1 MVTHHHDGTGQDEAE
16 RGRTVVV
23 TGGSDGMGRGV
34 VLGRAA
40 HGDRVLAI
48 GSNPTKGASLLS
60 AATASGTGDR
70 VEFLAADLST
80 IAGNQAVI
88 DHVAANYRTIDG
100 LVMAANRQSPRRADT
115 SDGFE
120 STFALYYLSRYLLGH
135 GLMPALSAASKPVIV
150 NIAGVGLTSGKINW
164 DDLQLR
170 TRYRTIAAQL
180 QAGRAN
186 DLLGVAMA
194 EQFGERVPY
203 VLYHPGFTRS
213 GDSAME
219 EVNPLTRAVIKTV
232 ASIAAR
238 SVDRAIA
245 PVHEFL
251 DSPPTVPLTAV
262 DRGKPVPLDLKTLDP
277 AAARRLAAMTAQLL
291 ASADP
296 TPVTPRHAPPRS
308 RSGTTPTTT
317 TGRTAVRTASR
328 QPHGIGPVSPTSD
341 PRTPRRPPAS

>member
-1 MVTHHHDGTGQDEAE
+1 MMVDRHHDGPGQDGAK

-23 TGGSDGMGRGV
+23 TGGSDGMGRGL

-40 HGDRVLAI
+40 RGDRVLAI
-48 GSNPTKGASLLS
+48 GSNPTKGERLLCD
-60 AATASGTGDR
+60 AMTSGVGDR

-88 DHVAANYRTIDG
+88 DHVAANHRTVDA
-100 LVMAANRQSPRRADT
+100 LVLAANRQSPRRVET

-135 GLMPALSAASKPVIV
+135 GLMPALSAAAKPVIV
-150 NIAGVGLTSGKINW
+150 NIAGVGRTSGRINW

-170 TRYRTIAAQL
+170 NRYRAITAQL

-194 EQFGERVPY
+194 GQFGERVPY
-203 VLYHPGFTRS
+203 VLHHPGFTRS

-219 EVNPLTRAVIKTV
+219 QVNPLTRAVVKTL
-232 ASIAAR
+232 ASVAAR
-238 SVDRAIA
+238 SVERAIA
-245 PVHEFL
+245 PVHAFL

-277 AAARRLAAMTAQLL
+277 AAARRLADATERIL
-291 ASADP
+291 AGAGP
-296 TPVTPRHAPPRS
+296 TPSTRKD
-308 RSGTTPTTT
+308 GT
-317 TGRTAVRTASR
+317 R
-328 QPHGIGPVSPTSD
+328 
-341 PRTPRRPPAS
+341 

>member
-1 MVTHHHDGTGQDEAE
+1 MMAVLTKSNQGEEMATPQHDGTGPDAAA

-40 HGDRVLAI
+40 RGDRVLAI
-48 GSNPTKGASLLS
+48 GSNPAKGESLL
-60 AATASGTGDR
+60 AEATASGAGDR

-88 DHVAANYRTIDG
+88 DHVAATYRTVDG
-100 LVMAANRQSPRRADT
+100 LVLAANRQSPRRVET
-115 SDGFE
+115 GDGFE
-120 STFALYYLSRYLLGH
+120 STFALYYLSRHLLGH

-164 DDLQLR
+164 DDPQLR
-170 TRYRTIAAQL
+170 NRYRTIAAQL
-180 QAGRAN
+180 QAARAN
-186 DLLGVAMA
+186 DLLGVSMA
-194 EQFGERVPY
+194 GRFGERVRY

-219 EVNPLTRAVIKTV
+219 QVNPLTRAVIKAL
-232 ASIAAR
+232 ASVAAR
-238 SVDRAIA
+238 PVARAIA

-262 DRGKPVPLDLKTLDP
+262 DRGRPVPLDLKTLDP
-277 AAARRLAAMTAQLL
+277 TAARRLAGMTEQIL
-291 ASADP
+291 ADADP
-296 TPVTPRHAPPRS
+296 TPVTRRD
-308 RSGTTPTTT
+308 GT
-317 TGRTAVRTASR
+317 R
-328 QPHGIGPVSPTSD
+328 
-341 PRTPRRPPAS
+341 